1 MYKNIDFKTTQES
14 NTEYIRQ
21 NVFNI
26 LINKKGVN
34 VNTWQVFCD
43 SFNADNTYRAIY
55 FNMNFNKVMIVTTGI
70 IAKDISK
77 TKVEKYIKNI
87 A

>member
-1 MYKNIDFKTTQES
+1 MNNSKTTQES
-14 NTEYIRQ
+14 NIEYIRQ

-55 FNMNFNKVMIVTTGI
+55 FNMNFNKVMIVTTGLLQ
-70 IAKDISK
+70 K
-77 TKVEKYIKNI
+77 TSPKQK
-87 A
+87 